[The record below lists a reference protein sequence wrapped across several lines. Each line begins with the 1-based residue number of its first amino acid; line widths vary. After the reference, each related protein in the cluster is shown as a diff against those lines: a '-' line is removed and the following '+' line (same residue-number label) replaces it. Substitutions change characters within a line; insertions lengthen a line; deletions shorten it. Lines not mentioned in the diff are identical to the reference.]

1 SHTAGEGS
9 GVRAFL
15 QVQFRLPRLPTSMDD
30 LLKNLTIGLFAF
42 LIVHRGLE
50 DRARHATARQVR
62 EAFDNTGSVWE
73 KIEPRG
79 MLGLFASD
87 VWAVDIYGKGI
98 RTERLPF
105 SLYPRPGWKG
115 SIRHLRLHLTDFTLA
130 GLPID
135 RFEADVPF
143 VTYDIGHALWK
154 DRIVLRDA
162 GTGCAE
168 VRVSAQGLRSF
179 LLRKYETRLSDVLI
193 WQQNRKIYLRGTF
206 SLFAAPLPFV
216 ASGRFAPRAGR
227 YIDLIEPTFFLNRA
241 PATPQ
246 MTEFILKQI
255 NPVLDT
261 ERDLGLG
268 GFFTIETVEIGED
281 GLRIRGQTTIP
292 PASETPMRR

>member
-1 SHTAGEGS
+1 
-9 GVRAFL
+9 
-15 QVQFRLPRLPTSMDD
+15 MDD

-50 DRARHATARQVR
+50 DRARHNTARQVR
-62 EAFDNTGSVWE
+62 EAFNNTGPVWASV
-73 KIEPRG
+73 EPRG
-79 MLGLFASD
+79 MLGLVASD
-87 VWAVDIYGKGI
+87 VWAVDIYGSGL
-98 RTERLPF
+98 RAERLPF
-105 SLYPRPGWKG
+105 YLYPRPGWKG

-143 VTYDIGHALWK
+143 VTFDIGHALWK

-162 GTGCAE
+162 GTGSGTVQVGMA
-168 VRVSAQGLRSF
+168 GLRSF
-179 LLRKYETRLSDVLI
+179 LLKKYERRLSDVMI
-193 WQQNRKIYLRGTF
+193 WQQNQKIFLKGSF
-206 SLFAAPLPFV
+206 ALFTAPLPFL

-246 MTEFILKQI
+246 MTELLLKQI

-261 ERDLGLG
+261 ERDLGIG
-268 GFFTIETVEIGED
+268 RFFTIETVEIGEN
-281 GLRIRGQTTIP
+281 GLTIRGQATIP
-292 PASETPMRR
+292 PASETPMRRP

>member
-1 SHTAGEGS
+1 
-9 GVRAFL
+9 
-15 QVQFRLPRLPTSMDD
+15 MDD

-50 DRARHATARQVR
+50 DRARHDTARQVR
-62 EAFDNTGSVWE
+62 EAFDNTGSVRASV
-73 KIEPRG
+73 EPRG

-98 RTERLPF
+98 RAERLPF
-105 SLYPRPGWKG
+105 ALYPRPGWKG

-162 GTGCAE
+162 GTGYGVVQVGMA
-168 VRVSAQGLRSF
+168 GLRSF
-179 LLRKYETRLSDVLI
+179 LLRRYESRLSDVVI
-193 WQQNRKIYLRGTF
+193 WQQNHKIYLKGSFT
-206 SLFAAPLPFV
+206 LFATPLPFL

-246 MTEFILKQI
+246 MTELLLKQI
-255 NPVLDT
+255 NPALDT
-261 ERDLGLG
+261 ERDLGLRRY
-268 GFFTIETVEIGED
+268 FTIETVEIGEN
-281 GLRIRGQTTIP
+281 GLTIRGQATIP
-292 PASETPMRR
+292 PASDAPMKRP